1 MYDGKNLKRERQKIG
16 ITMEELAKQVGV
28 TQAQISF
35 YERNINKPSIEK
47 LEALAR
53 ALNIPISKLLDEDV
67 TLSIGVIDMTI
78 GKRLRKIRVE
88 QGLTTVELGM
98 RANISQGMISRIEND
113 RANPT
118 IDKVVSLARALN
130 IPISKLLDEDVTLYQ
145 PYTLK
150 KEEQD
155 LLHYYRLVDTSEKA
169 MIINVA
175 RVTYEAHINGHTA

>member
-1 MYDGKNLKRERQKIG
+1 MYDGKNLKRERKRAG
-16 ITMEELAKQVGV
+16 ITMDELAEQAGV

-47 LEALAR
+47 LEAIAR
-53 ALNIPISKLLDEDV
+53 ALNIPV
-67 TLSIGVIDMTI
+67 
-78 GKRLRKIRVE
+78 
-88 QGLTTVELGM
+88 
-98 RANISQGMISRIEND
+98 
-113 RANPT
+113 
-118 IDKVVSLARALN
+118 
-130 IPISKLLDEDVTLYQ
+130 SKLLDEDVTLYQ

>member
-1 MYDGKNLKRERQKIG
+1 
-16 ITMEELAKQVGV
+16 
-28 TQAQISF
+28 
-35 YERNINKPSIEK
+35 
-47 LEALAR
+47 
-53 ALNIPISKLLDEDV
+53 
-67 TLSIGVIDMTI
+67 MTI

-130 IPISKLLDEDVTLYQ
+130 IPISKLLDEDATPYQ

-175 RVTYEAHINGHTA
+175 RVTYEAHINIVQTTSHASHTA